1 MNIKMNFRFTGI
13 IFLSIV
19 LITSCGESAENKAKR
34 EKEIADSIATVYKD
48 KIIKDSIAVLKK
60 ENDSQYINFLTIGDS
75 LFFEKE
81 YVNAK
86 TNYSQALKYT
96 NDANNKKILNNK
108 IVNCD
113 TKIEYENS
121 PITKVEKTLI
131 GKHAFGVQF
140 IWDGY
145 GLATISKN
153 EEILTIKGTQ
163 FSKDKSKYCKIKGNI
178 TIIDSSKFIFDGNIK
193 IFTENDCGHINK
205 TGKYTFIK
213 KGKRKYW
220 RLQEFKSLVR
230 KCNNA
235 YYLDIFE

>member
-1 MNIKMNFRFTGI
+1 MNFRFIGI

-75 LFFEKE
+75 LFFEKK

-113 TKIEYENS
+113 KKIEYENS

-131 GKHAFGVQF
+131 GKHPFGVQM

-145 GLATISKN
+145 GSAMITKEGDVIK
-153 EEILTIKGTQ
+153 IKGQ
-163 FSKDKSKYCKIKGNI
+163 QYSKDKSEYSKINGII
-178 TIIDSSKFIFDGNIK
+178 TIVDEKKISFNGNIK
-193 IFTENDCGHINK
+193 IYSKDCCGKINK
-205 TGKYTFIK
+205 TGKFTFIK

-220 RLQEFKSLVR
+220 KLQEFNSL
-230 KCNNA
+230 CSQYTCA
-235 YYLDIFE
+235 YYMDIFE